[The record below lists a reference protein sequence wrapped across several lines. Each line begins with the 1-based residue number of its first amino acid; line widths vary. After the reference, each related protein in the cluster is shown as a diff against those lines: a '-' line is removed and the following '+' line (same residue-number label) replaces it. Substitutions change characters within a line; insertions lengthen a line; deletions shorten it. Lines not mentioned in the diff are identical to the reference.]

1 MSGNFIPQQLAN
13 VLVEENIAGL
23 TESDESD
30 DEFDDVLYSLIDGE
44 EENWWELF
52 RHFSILFGHLHYSL
66 FMSFVEEW
74 NWNMEILSI
83 SCIFVPVFK

>member
-1 MSGNFIPQQLAN
+1 LP
-13 VLVEENIAGL
+13 
-23 TESDESD
+23 ESVESD
-30 DEFDDVLYSLIDGE
+30 DEFGDVLYSLIDGE
-44 EENWWELF
+44 EEDKWELF
-52 RHFSILFGHLHYSL
+52 RQFSMLFGRLQYLL